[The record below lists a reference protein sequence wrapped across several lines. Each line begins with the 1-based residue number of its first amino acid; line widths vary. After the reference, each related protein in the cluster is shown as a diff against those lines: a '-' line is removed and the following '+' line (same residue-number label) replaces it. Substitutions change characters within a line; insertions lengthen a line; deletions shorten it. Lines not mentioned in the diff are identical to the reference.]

1 MVSLLFGLVVLTG
14 LTLSLMFGSGVQ
26 FHLESS
32 RCLYA
37 ITLDDLINGNI
48 ASSTADEH
56 NNPLFWSGFSL
67 LADEVSI
74 FNDSINETYSLISEM
89 QTLYEDTLAY
99 EQSAE
104 QKIHLLPSGSY
115 SDRTA
120 FGYQSPFNLDSASTS
135 TINSTLN

>member
-1 MVSLLFGLVVLTG
+1 
-14 LTLSLMFGSGVQ
+14 MFGSGVQ
-26 FHLESS
+26 FHLESG

-48 ASSTADEH
+48 DPSISDEH

-74 FNDSINETYSLISEM
+74 FNDSLNETYSLISEM
-89 QTLYEDTLAY
+89 QTLYEDTLVF
-99 EQSAE
+99 EQNAE
-104 QKIHLLPSGSY
+104 EKISLLPSGSY
-115 SDRTA
+115 SDRTP
-120 FGYQSPFNLDSASTS
+120 FGYQSPFNLDTTSTS